1 MKILSAILILCM
13 AVSFIGLA
21 YASSD
26 DEDRGGSNQA
36 LTGAVMGGLLGAGL
50 GAAIGSASGHA
61 GTGAAI
67 GAGAGALGGG
77 LIGASQQSQP
87 RPMEAAPVYSGPQV
101 QPQVQPEV
109 QGPDIKKRVIRE
121 YDAQGNVISEK
132 EIKE

>member
-1 MKILSAILILCM
+1 MKILSAVLILCL
-13 AVSFIGLA
+13 AISFSGLA

-26 DEDRGGSNQA
+26 DEERGSGNQA

-87 RPMEAAPVYSGPQV
+87 RRIEEAPVNN
-101 QPQVQPEV
+101 QPDLPK
-109 QGPDIKKRVIRE
+109 DTNIKKRVIRE
-121 YDAQGNVISEK
+121 YDEQGNVISEK
-132 EIKE
+132 EVKE